1 MKIAAL
7 LHLYAPDHMAGAETM
22 AHAMLSALAARGH
35 EVNVYMTRPHN
46 RAMPYE
52 YEGVNVFPLRSYSH
66 REIRGD
72 VVISHLEN
80 VPRAGSLAMELGV
93 PFVHIIHNTYHQTRR
108 HVEIPTDLLVFN
120 SEWMREDLME
130 IASSESDTIVV
141 RPLVDPEKYRTTP
154 GTKVTLVNLYSNK
167 GGDLLWR
174 LADLMPDVEFLGVE
188 GAYGHQEI
196 WDAPN
201 VEIWEHAKRPMIDVF
216 AQTKIL
222 IMPSSYESW
231 GRVGV
236 EAMCSGIPV
245 IAHPTA
251 GLKESLGHAGIFLP
265 RYNMRAWTSVIDTL
279 LTRPAAYRVASA
291 LASIRS
297 AELDPTAEMN
307 AWCDRVEHLQIRRR
321 AVSVDTSSDVLFQPL
336 PLEQVRAM
344 TENAPRVI
352 AEINEKVAARSFVK
366 TR

>member
-7 LHLYAPDHMAGAETM
+7 LHLYVPDHCAGAETM
-22 AHAMLSALAARGH
+22 AHGMLTALADRGH
-35 EVNVYMTRPHN
+35 DVNVYMTRPHN
-46 RAMPYE
+46 RSMPYE
-52 YEGVNVFPLRSYSH
+52 IDGVKVFPLRSYNH

-80 VPRAGSLAMELGV
+80 VPRAGSLAMELDV

-120 SEWMREDLME
+120 SQWMRDDLME
-130 IASSESDTIVV
+130 MASPDSDTMVV
-141 RPLVDPEKYRTTP
+141 RPLVDPKKYRTTP

-174 LADLMPDVEFLGVE
+174 LAELMPDVEFLGVE

-201 VEIWEHAKRPMIDVF
+201 VEVWEHAKRPMTDVF
-216 AQTKIL
+216 GQTKIL

-251 GLKESLGHAGIFLP
+251 GLKESLGDAGIFLP
-265 RYNMRAWTSVIDTL
+265 RYNMRRWTSMIDL
-279 LTRPAAYRVASA
+279 LLNDADAYTMASLKA
-291 LASIRS
+291 RARS
-297 AELDPTAEMN
+297 TELDPTADMN
-307 AWCDRVEHLQIRRR
+307 AWCDRVEQLRVHRR
-321 AVSVDTSSDVLFQPL
+321 AVPVDFSSAVLFEPL
-336 PLEQVRAM
+336 SLEQVRAM
-344 TENAPRVI
+344 TEDAPRVI
-352 AEINEKVAARSFVK
+352 AEINEKVAAREFVK